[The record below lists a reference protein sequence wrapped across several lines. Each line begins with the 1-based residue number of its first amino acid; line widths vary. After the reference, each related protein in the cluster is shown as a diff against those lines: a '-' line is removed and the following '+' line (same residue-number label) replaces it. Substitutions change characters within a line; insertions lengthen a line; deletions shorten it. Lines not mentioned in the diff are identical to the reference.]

1 MKIIIYITALICS
14 LLASPVLATETG
26 QISMT
31 DMGLKVTPS
40 PESTLYEG
48 DTWMITARNNF
59 SLNEAEIKNFVPSR
73 ISEELRPYVRL
84 FKVEFTSNSDALPI

>member
-1 MKIIIYITALICS
+1 MQLTRQSCIGDRNRANIHDQHGA
-14 LLASPVLATETG
+14 
-26 QISMT
+26 
-31 DMGLKVTPS
+31 KVTSS

-73 ISEELRPYVRL
+73 ISEELRPVRET
-84 FKVEFTSNSDALPI
+84 FQS

>member
-31 DMGLKVTPS
+31 DMGLKSHLLLKVL
-40 PESTLYEG
+40 STK
-48 DTWMITARNNF
+48 
-59 SLNEAEIKNFVPSR
+59 EI
-73 ISEELRPYVRL
+73 LG
-84 FKVEFTSNSDALPI
+84 

>member
-31 DMGLKVTPS
+31 DMGLKVTPY
-40 PESTLYEG
+40 L
-48 DTWMITARNNF
+48 DD
-59 SLNEAEIKNFVPSR
+59 
-73 ISEELRPYVRL
+73 
-84 FKVEFTSNSDALPI
+84 NSKEQL

>member
-14 LLASPVLATETG
+14 LLASPALATETG

-31 DMGLKVTPS
+31 DMGLKVTSS

-48 DTWMITARNNF
+48 DT
-59 SLNEAEIKNFVPSR
+59 
-73 ISEELRPYVRL
+73 
-84 FKVEFTSNSDALPI
+84 

>member
-48 DTWMITARNNF
+48 DTWMITPIGNVVSEFLNVCSKARNF
-59 SLNEAEIKNFVPSR
+59 RIPRFTEAWKR
-73 ISEELRPYVRL
+73 IPPLYGPM
-84 FKVEFTSNSDALPI
+84 ALLC